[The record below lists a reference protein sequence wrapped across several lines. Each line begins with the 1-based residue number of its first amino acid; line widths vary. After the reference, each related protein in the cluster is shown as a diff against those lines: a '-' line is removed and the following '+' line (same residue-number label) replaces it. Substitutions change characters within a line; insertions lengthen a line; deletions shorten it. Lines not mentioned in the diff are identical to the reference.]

1 MRHYIYGLALLGL
14 ALTSYQPAGAQT
26 ANQTANPTWPD
37 KPVRL
42 IVSQAA
48 GGTPDIICR
57 ILTDRLSQALGQQF
71 VVENRPGAANIIGAQ
86 TAAHAAGDGYTF
98 FFATAAALVSNPYTF
113 KTLPYDPANDFVPVA
128 MVAKNPFFML
138 AHPSVKATTLTELIA
153 LEKADP
159 GKLTY
164 ATDGPRNFSGILASW
179 INKLAGINVLQVPY
193 ATMPQ
198 GIQDAIAG
206 RVQLVIL
213 APASAAPFIARGDL
227 RPLAVSSA
235 KRVPGYDKVPSI
247 AETLPGIEL
256 TGWFAIV
263 APKGTPPDVIQKLN
277 GALDRILKD
286 PEIAQKL
293 AGLGFYTEGADTPE
307 GTGRY
312 IRAQLETWGK
322 VTRDIGMQPE

>member
-1 MRHYIYGLALLGL
+1 MRTCPFVLALLAITSSTLGL
-14 ALTSYQPAGAQT
+14 ANAQ
-26 ANQTANPTWPD
+26 NWPI
-37 KPVRL
+37 KPVRF

-71 VVENRPGAANIIGAQ
+71 VVENRPGGANIVGAQ
-86 TAAHAAGDGYTF
+86 TAAHAAPDGYTY

-113 KTLPYDPANDFVPVA
+113 KSLPYDPANDFVPVG
-128 MVAKNPFFML
+128 MIAKNPFFML
-138 AHPSVKATTLTELIA
+138 AHPNVNATTLTELVA
-153 LEKADP
+153 LEKTDP

-164 ATDGPRNFSGILASW
+164 ATDGPRNFSGMLASW
-179 INKLAGINVLQVPY
+179 INKLAGINILQVPY

-213 APASAAPFIARGDL
+213 APASAAPFISRGDL

-235 KRVPGYDKVPSI
+235 KRVPGYEKVPSL

-263 APKGTPPDVIQKLN
+263 GPKGTPADIIFKLHRE
-277 GALDRILKD
+277 LDRILKD
-286 PEIAQKL
+286 PEVAQKL

-307 GTGRY
+307 GTRGY
-312 IRAQLETWGK
+312 IRSQLETWGR
-322 VTRDIGMQPE
+322 VTRDIGLEPE

>member
-1 MRHYIYGLALLGL
+1 MRRVFFFVALL
-14 ALTSYQPAGAQT
+14 AAAAAASIPARAQ
-26 ANQTANPTWPD
+26 NWPAR
-37 KPVRL
+37 PVRF
-42 IVSQAA
+42 IVSLAA

-71 VVENRPGAANIIGAQ
+71 VVENWPGAANIVGAQ
-86 TAAHAAGDGYTF
+86 TVAHAAPDGYTF

-113 KTLPYDPANDFVPVA
+113 KSLPYDPTNDFVPVA
-128 MVAKNPFFML
+128 MVAKGPFFIL
-138 AHPSVKATTLTELIA
+138 AHPSVKAASLTELIA
-153 LEKADP
+153 LEKANP
-159 GKLTY
+159 GQLTY

-179 INKLAGINVLQVPY
+179 INKLAGINILQVPY

-213 APASAAPFIARGDL
+213 APASAAPFMARGDL
-227 RPLAVSSA
+227 RPLAVSSE
-235 KRVPGYDKVPSI
+235 KRVPGYEKVPSI

-263 APKGTPPDVIQKLN
+263 APKGTPPDVIKKLN

-286 PEIAQKL
+286 ADVVRKL
-293 AGLGFYTEGADTPE
+293 ADLGFYTEGADTPE

-312 IRAQLETWGK
+312 IHAQLETWGK
-322 VTRDIGMQPE
+322 VARDVGLEPE